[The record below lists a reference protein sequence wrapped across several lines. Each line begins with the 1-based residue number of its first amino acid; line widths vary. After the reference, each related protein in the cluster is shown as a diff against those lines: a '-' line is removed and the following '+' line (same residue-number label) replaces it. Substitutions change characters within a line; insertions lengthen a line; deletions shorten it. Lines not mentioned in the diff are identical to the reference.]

1 MSSSINEIVAPK
13 PASFASKSKGKQRA
27 ISIDEALEK
36 SREKLKGQ
44 FEQCKHLPRGTLGAA
59 VAIAAEKVGCGD
71 YDGTNLRQQLGVS
84 KPIDIWR
91 ETVHS
96 EFDLKWKEAL
106 TSNPANDSHD
116 LQTNTGTP
124 NDP

>member
-1 MSSSINEIVAPK
+1 MSTRMNSSIIEIVAPK
-13 PASFASKSKGKQRA
+13 PASSASRSRGKQRA
-27 ISIDEALEK
+27 LSTAEALEK

-71 YDGTNLRQQLGVS
+71 YESANFRQQLGAV

-91 ETVHS
+91 EIVLS
-96 EFDLKWKEAL
+96 EFDSQWKEAL
-106 TSNPANDSHD
+106 TSNPTNASLD
-116 LQTNTGTP
+116 LQTNT
-124 NDP
+124 